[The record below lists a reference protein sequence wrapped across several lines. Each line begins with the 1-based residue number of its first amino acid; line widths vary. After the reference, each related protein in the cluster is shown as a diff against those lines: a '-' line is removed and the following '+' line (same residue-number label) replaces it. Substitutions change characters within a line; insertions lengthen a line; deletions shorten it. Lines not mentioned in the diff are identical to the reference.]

1 MTTQYQ
7 DAANIAGI
15 ELDDE
20 IIRFAEL
27 VRSAALEEAAKLV
40 MGLYKTPAKVRVP
53 MRFFNQTMED

>member
-1 MTTQYQ
+1 MSKPFSDQ
-7 DAANIAGI
+7 AAVAGI
-15 ELDDE
+15 ELDEE
-20 IIRFAEL
+20 IICFANL